1 MVANAESYSPGAR
14 IEGVLVGEMVRD
26 ATEVIVGVTHDS
38 QLGPVLLFGMGGVL
52 VEVMRDVAL
61 RVCPISRLDAEE
73 MVAQV
78 RGSRLL
84 QGFRGQPKA
93 DVDALVETL
102 VQVSNLAVHLDGAIE
117 ELDINPLAVLPEGS
131 GVKALDALVT
141 LKRDDA

>member
-1 MVANAESYSPGAR
+1 MSY
-14 IEGVLVGEMVRD
+14 D
-26 ATEVIVGVTHDS
+26 A

-84 QGFRGQPKA
+84 RGFRGQPKA
-93 DVDALVETL
+93 DVEALIDTL
-102 VQVSNLAVHLDGAIE
+102 VRVSDLAINLEGVIDEAGHQPARGACRK
-117 ELDINPLAVLPEGS
+117 DRAS
-131 GVKALDALVT
+131 GRWTRL
-141 LKRDDA
+141 